1 MNCPDPASAVDDDAD
16 PSPVRRDAFYR
27 GRFMVLQ
34 PARGGYRS
42 GLDAMLLAATL
53 PESAT
58 GSVADIGA
66 GAGVVGLA
74 AACRA
79 ERVEVTLVE
88 KSPVMADL
96 ARQGL
101 ALPENAPYRHRV
113 RVVEA
118 DILAGRAGREAAGL
132 CDGAFQHVLTNPPFY
147 PHGHRASPDPL
158 RAEALSAGDG
168 DFLPR
173 WVRACAA
180 LLCHG
185 GLFTAIVRP
194 DALPVILQASEG
206 RLGGICLL
214 PIHSRPTAPALRLIV
229 AGRKGSRAPLAVLP
243 GRTLHRSDGGLEPFA
258 EAIAAGTANLS
269 LDL

>member
-1 MNCPDPASAVDDDAD
+1 
-16 PSPVRRDAFYR
+16 
-27 GRFMVLQ
+27 MVLQ

-88 KSPVMADL
+88 KSPVMAEL
-96 ARQGL
+96 ARRGL
-101 ALPENAPYRHRV
+101 ALPENAPYRHRA

-132 CDGAFQHVLTNPPFY
+132 GDGAFQHVLTNPPFY

-158 RAEALSAGDG
+158 RAEALSAADA
-168 DFLPR
+168 DFLPA
-173 WVRACAA
+173 WMRACAA
-180 LLCHG
+180 LLDPG

-194 DALPVILQASEG
+194 DALPAMLQASEG
-206 RLGGICLL
+206 RLGGMRVL
-214 PIHSRPTAPALRLIV
+214 PVHSRPMTPAKRLIV
-229 AGRKGSRAPLAVLP
+229 SGRKGSRAPLAVLP
-243 GRTLHRSDGGLEPFA
+243 GRTLHAPDGGLEPFA
-258 EAIAAGTANLS
+258 EALAAGTANIR
-269 LDL
+269 LDP

>member
-1 MNCPDPASAVDDDAD
+1 MNCPDRASTADDTD
-16 PSPVRRDAFYR
+16 PSQVRRDAFYR
-27 GRFMVLQ
+27 GRFVVLQ
-34 PARGGYRS
+34 PACGGYRS

-88 KSPVMADL
+88 KSAAMADL
-96 ARQGL
+96 ARRGL
-101 ALPENAPYRHRV
+101 TLPENVAHQNRV
-113 RVVEA
+113 RVVAA

-158 RAEALSAGDG
+158 RAEALTATDA

-180 LLCHG
+180 LLGHG
-185 GLFTAIVRP
+185 GRFTAIVRP
-194 DALPVILQASEG
+194 DALPAMLQASEG
-206 RLGGICLL
+206 RLGGIRVL
-214 PIHSRPTAPALRLIV
+214 PIHSRSAAPAIRLMV

-243 GRTLHRSDGGLEPFA
+243 GRTLHAPDGGLEPFA
-258 EAIAAGTANLS
+258 EAIAAGTADIA
-269 LDL
+269 LDC

>member
-16 PSPVRRDAFYR
+16 SSPVRQDAFYC
-27 GRFMVLQ
+27 GRFAVLQ

-53 PESAT
+53 PDSAT
-58 GSVADIGA
+58 GSMVDIGA

-88 KSPVMADL
+88 KSAAMVDL
-96 ARQGL
+96 ARRGL
-101 ALPENAPYRHRV
+101 TLPENARHQDRV

-147 PHGHRASPDPL
+147 PHDHRASPDPL
-158 RAEALSAGDG
+158 RAEALSAADA

-180 LLCHG
+180 LLGHG
-185 GLFTAIVRP
+185 GRFTAIVRP
-194 DALPVILQASEG
+194 DALPALLQASEG
-206 RLGGICLL
+206 RLGGIWVL
-214 PIHSRPTAPALRLIV
+214 PIHSCPTAPAIRLIV

-243 GRTLHRSDGGLEPFA
+243 GRTLHASDGALEPFA

-269 LDL
+269 LDP